1 MDQLLSVGS
10 NAPPLVV
17 YLVGMLAI
25 MAGSIFFVRALLL
38 KPRNTEV
45 SNVIPSSAPSHEP
58 FPLTMR
64 RDSALR
70 D

>member
-17 YLVGMLAI
+17 YLIGMLAI
-25 MAGSIFFVRALLL
+25 MAGSIVFVGALLL

-45 SNVIPSSAPSHEP
+45 STVIPSMRALNEP

-64 RDSALR
+64 RGSVIF
-70 D
+70 